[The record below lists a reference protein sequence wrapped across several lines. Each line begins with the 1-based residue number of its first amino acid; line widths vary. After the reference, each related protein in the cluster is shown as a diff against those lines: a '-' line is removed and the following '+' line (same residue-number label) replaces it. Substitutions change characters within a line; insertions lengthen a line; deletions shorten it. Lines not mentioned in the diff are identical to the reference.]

1 MNPQLEQVQQM
12 GNLWLET
19 MTKLMSA
26 AVATDATQPPPDA
39 ARQLRDASLGAMGEQ
54 VDKYMRSPQFLD
66 VMKRSLDAQI
76 SFRKQMNQFL
86 TDAHHSVQ
94 GVAKADVEALS
105 DSFRQME
112 RRVLDRIETL
122 CERVEKLSERLHA
135 LDADKARGGGD
146 GGDNHGNTARAADPA
161 ATAPGEEL
169 VEPGME

>member
-1 MNPQLEQVQQM
+1 MNPQFEQVQQL

-19 MTKLMSA
+19 MTKIMSA
-26 AVATDATQPPPDA
+26 AIATDATRPPPDA
-39 ARQLRDASLGAMGEQ
+39 ARELRDASLAAMGEQ

-76 SFRKQMNQFL
+76 AHRKQLNQFL

-105 DSFRQME
+105 LSLRQME
-112 RRVLDRIETL
+112 RRVLNRIETL
-122 CERVEKLSERLHA
+122 CERVEELSERLHA
-135 LDADKARGGGD
+135 ADAGKERGGD
-146 GGDNHGNTARAADPA
+146 DNNNGHTGRAADPA
-161 ATAPGEEL
+161 ATASADEL

>member
-1 MNPQLEQVQQM
+1 MNPQFEQVQQM

-26 AVATDATQPPPDA
+26 AVATDVTQPPPDA
-39 ARQLRDASLGAMGEQ
+39 ARQLRDASLGAMGAQ
-54 VDKYMRSPQFLD
+54 VDQYMRSPQFLD

-76 SFRKQMNQFL
+76 SFRKQLNQFL

-94 GVAKADVEALS
+94 GVAKADLEALS

-112 RRVLDRIETL
+112 RRVLDRIEAL
-122 CERVEKLSERLHA
+122 CERVEELKARLHA
-135 LDADKARGGGD
+135 LDSDQARGGGD
-146 GGDNHGNTARAADPA
+146 GGDNNGNTARAADPA
-161 ATAPGEEL
+161 ATAPAEEL